1 MENVF
6 VSFDKI
12 KTRVTEALAG
22 AYIPEAV
29 DRLYVVRNLFGKIRI
44 SVSEKVGDDE
54 SCRAALQELAGKIGA
69 AAGEHGHG
77 PDETGVLYLSDGMF
91 RTLPDDSEPI
101 AEIDRV
107 HWVERLVTGGD
118 WWTVG
123 DPPRKGKA
131 KRWTLFSVKGGVGRS
146 TTAAV
151 LARDLADKGE
161 QVLVVDLDL
170 ESPGLSSA
178 MLEPDARPEF
188 GIVDWFVEDL
198 VGQGDRVIEDMTAS
212 PGWARDFEGDARV
225 APAHGADPGEY
236 LAKLGRVYMD
246 RRDDPWARR
255 LGRMLD
261 CLEDDFQPSVVLIE
275 SRSGLHDIA
284 AATVTDIDANVL
296 LFATDSE
303 SSWADYG
310 ILFRHWRE
318 SGLATGIRERLSIVS
333 ALTPPKD
340 TPAYL
345 DRFKESAWELFREH
359 LYETLDPSS
368 GVDGGFSFDLQDA
381 NGPHSP
387 MPILWNEGLAAGT
400 SLRDPDD
407 AAVKM
412 AYGSQ
417 GFFDRFAALTDI
429 GTKEETR

>member
-1 MENVF
+1 MENDF

-22 AYIPEAV
+22 AYIPESI
-29 DRLYVVRNLFGKIRI
+29 DRLYVVRNLFGKVRI

-54 SCRAALQELAGKIGA
+54 SCRAALQELACKIGA
-69 AAGEHGHG
+69 AAGKHGHE

-91 RTLPDDSEPI
+91 RTLPDDSEPM
-101 AEIDRV
+101 AALDRV

-123 DPPRKGKA
+123 DPPRKGNA

-151 LARDLADKGE
+151 LARHLAREGE
-161 QVLVVDLDL
+161 RVLVVDLDL

-188 GIVDWFVEDL
+188 GVVDWFVEDL
-198 VGQGDRVIEDMTAS
+198 VGQGDRVIERMTAA

-246 RRDDPWARR
+246 RRADPWARR

-261 CLEDDFQPSVVLIE
+261 YLEDDFQPSVVLIE

-284 AATVTDIDANVL
+284 AATVTDIDAEVL

-303 SSWADYG
+303 SNWTDYG
-310 ILFRHWRE
+310 VLFRHWRE
-318 SGLATGIRERLSIVS
+318 SGLSTRICERLSIVS

-340 TPAYL
+340 RIAYL
-345 DRFKESAWELFREH
+345 DRFKTTAWELFREY
-359 LYETLDPSS
+359 LYETLDTSS
-368 GVDGGFSFDLQDA
+368 RSDGGFSFDLQDSDA
-381 NGPHSP
+381 PHNP
-387 MPILWNEGLAAGT
+387 MPIFWNEGLAPGA
-400 SLRDPDD
+400 SLRDPGE
-407 AAVKM
+407 AAVGM
-412 AYGSQ
+412 AYQ
-417 GFFDRFAALTDI
+417 GFFDRFAALTDAY
-429 GTKEETR
+429 GEEAAR